1 MKIIDRIVEA
11 IGLVEEEEYDEEE
24 ELAQEEAQG
33 AKEERKSIFRPKA
46 ELIAKE
52 RAARE
57 EAAAKKAQEEKQ
69 AREAAAAKEA
79 AAKEE
84 AARRE
89 AERQARQQRLAA
101 KREAAAREAAAKEE
115 RAKGEDKPARKP
127 FFSFASKGPRTE
139 MTNRTIEM
147 PIDNKPVQVVVL
159 EPVSFDDSQKVADFL
174 RGSRP
179 VIINFEGTDN
189 LVAKRM
195 TDFVSG
201 TIYALNGSMKKIG
214 RNILVCAPRNVKIDA
229 DMPVP
234 EEGQSDNIWKK

>member
-24 ELAQEEAQG
+24 FEQEGTDGQKPREPF
-33 AKEERKSIFRPKA
+33 FRPKA
-46 ELIAKE
+46 DLIAKE

-57 EAAAKKAQEEKQ
+57 
-69 AREAAAAKEA
+69 AAAKEA

-84 AARRE
+84 AAKRAKEEQRLKEEAAKEEAARKE
-89 AERQARQQRLAA
+89 AER
-101 KREAAAREAAAKEE
+101 REQAARKEAERREQAARKEAAAKE
-115 RAKGEDKPARKP
+115 AKQEKRS
-127 FFSFASKGPRTE
+127 FFAFGSKGPRTE
-139 MTNRTIEM
+139 MTDRTIDL

-179 VIINFEGTDN
+179 VIINFEGTDAMI
-189 LVAKRM
+189 AKRM
-195 TDFVSG
+195 TDFISG

-214 RNILVCAPRNVKIDA
+214 RSILVCAPRNVKIDA
-229 DMPVP
+229 DLPAAES
-234 EEGQSDNIWKK
+234 EEGQSDNVWKK